1 MSDLKQRVLTGIVGL
16 ILLFSIL
23 YLGGIYLRGA
33 IFIISII
40 AILEFKNAFKNI
52 KININ
57 MLSIIIGCIS
67 LFVFNIVG
75 ISYDFSIIVV
85 LIISL
90 IYLVFSEK
98 YDFNSTA
105 VSIFTFIYIPYSLNL
120 LNVFEGTPFLLLVF
134 IIAFCTDTFAYF
146 VGSNFGKHK
155 LLERVSPKKSI
166 EGAVGGVLGAILVS
180 IVYFYF
186 VKIPINLTSI
196 SLTIIA
202 SIAGQIGDLTASKIK
217 RLTGIKD
224 YGKILPGHGGI
235 MDRFDS
241 TIMVIPFV
249 YILYFL
255 LYLY

>member
-57 MLSIIIGCIS
+57 MVAIIIGCIS

-105 VSIFTFIYIPYSLNL
+105 VSVFTFIYIPYSLNL
-120 LNVFEGTPFLLLVF
+120 LNIFEGTPFLLLVF

>member
-16 ILLFSIL
+16 VLLFSIL

-57 MLSIIIGCIS
+57 MLPIIIGCIS

-90 IYLVFSEK
+90 IYLVFSVK

-120 LNVFEGTPFLLLVF
+120 LNTFVGTPFLLLVF

-166 EGAVGGVLGAILVS
+166 EGAIGGVLGAVLVS

-196 SLTIIA
+196 SLTVIA
-202 SIAGQIGDLTASKIK
+202 SVAGQIGDLTASKIK

>member
-105 VSIFTFIYIPYSLNL
+105 VSVFTFIYIPYSLNL
-120 LNVFEGTPFLLLVF
+120 LNIFEGTPFLLLVF